1 MCIRDSVNSDRFFS
15 ERSAT
20 RLTINQVEKTLRF
33 NEGRNLNRIGLR
45 QIFVPNTIEDGVNE
59 DARLDSRARIIFGS
73 IDNFG
78 EVDSYRFYARED
90 QLFFNME
97 LLPVFALGQTFEEG
111 IIGQLRV
118 YQVNRDGTEVLIG
131 ENIQSFESLFD
142 TEIFDLV
149 LPTKGYYRVEISAPD
164 EIFFNGGANP
174 PVSLSGAGGADL
186 LTGEYQALMFTSN
199 IRMGAYNRSEHA
211 GTNRGD
217 QRNRNRQ
224 GQEEAPDD
232 GY

>member
-1 MCIRDSVNSDRFFS
+1 M
-15 ERSAT
+15 
-20 RLTINQVEKTLRF
+20 
-33 NEGRNLNRIGLR
+33 
-45 QIFVPNTIEDGVNE
+45 
-59 DARLDSRARIIFGS
+59 
-73 IDNFG
+73 
-78 EVDSYRFYARED
+78 
-90 QLFFNME
+90 
-97 LLPVFALGQTFEEG
+97 
-111 IIGQLRV
+111 
-118 YQVNRDGTEVLIG
+118 
-131 ENIQSFESLFD
+131 
-142 TEIFDLV
+142 V